1 MIKHKTTIS
10 AYVLVLAAI
19 NHVCGQPTPQSP
31 PEPAPSAGF
40 LNDFLRENVPAMSA
54 WDFGGS
60 ARARYEAKEGFAVQ
74 GVAGSMDFRDDG
86 GNQNNEYFMER
97 IRYHAG
103 FTQKWWN
110 VYAEGQSSLE
120 QSDERFAYADSPAVP
135 GTIKTKGDGPEADVI
150 MLRQANVSIGD
161 AKEFPLTF
169 KVGRQELAYGEELLI
184 GTFGWNNIGRTF
196 DAAKAHLQTEWVSA
210 DFFTSRPVIPE
221 DGRFNVANDY
231 DWLSGVYATTAK
243 VPKNTLDVYF
253 FSRNSSASA
262 IAAEPRPQFPQPSA
276 RDIYTIGGRLKSL
289 PGQMGNWDYSLEGA
303 YQFGDFRDYRLGASS
318 PRLAQSAFMVV
329 AQAGYTFTNAW
340 GHPRLGAVY
349 SYGSGDSNPNDGRHG
364 TFDNLF
370 PTNHR
375 LYGIMDFFSL
385 QNIQDLKGTLQIK
398 PVSSLTLALEGHG
411 FWLAD
416 TRDNSYAANGA
427 PRGGV
432 GATPGTGYGI
442 NPTYSSFVGT
452 ELDVIASY
460 AITHCAQLEAGYGHF
475 FVGDYIRQSLSA
487 PGFGS
492 RDANYFYLQGNITF

>member
-1 MIKHKTTIS
+1 MIKTKITLGTG
-10 AYVLVLAAI
+10 VLVLAAI
-19 NHVCGQPTPQSP
+19 SQVYSQST
-31 PEPAPSAGF
+31 PAPASAPAPFAGF
-40 LNDFLRENVPAMSA
+40 LNEYLRKNDPSMNQ
-54 WDFGGS
+54 WDFGGA
-60 ARARYEAKEGFAVQ
+60 ARARFEAKEGFAVQ
-74 GVAGSMDFRDDG
+74 GVAGSMDFRDNG
-86 GNQNNEYFMER
+86 GNQGNEYFLER

-103 FTQKWWN
+103 FTQKWWSAF
-110 VYAEGQSSLE
+110 VEGQSSLA
-120 QSDERFAYADSPAVP
+120 QSDERYAYANSPVVP
-135 GTIKTKGDGPEADVI
+135 GTIKTKGDGPESDII
-150 MLRQANVSIGD
+150 MLRQAYVTAGNT
-161 AKEFPLTF
+161 KEFPLSI
-169 KVGRQELAYGEELLI
+169 KVGRQELAFGEERLV
-184 GTFGWNNIGRTF
+184 GAFNWNNIGRTF

-210 DFFTSRPVIPE
+210 DFFTSRPVIPQ

-231 DWLSGVYATTAK
+231 DWFSGVYATTIK

-253 FSRNSSASA
+253 FSRNSSPSA

-276 RDIYTIGGRLKSL
+276 RDIYTVGGRLKSL
-289 PGQMGNWDYSLEGA
+289 AGQLGSWDYSLEGA
-303 YQFGDFRDYRLGASS
+303 YQFGDYRDFRLGASS
-318 PRLAQSAFMVV
+318 PRLAQSAFMTV

-340 GHPRLGAVY
+340 AKPRLGAVY
-349 SYGSGDSNPNDGRHG
+349 SYGSGDSNPHDGTHG

-385 QNIQDLKGTLQIK
+385 QNIQDARGTLQFK
-398 PVSSLTLALEGHG
+398 PLSCLNVALEGHG

-416 TRDNSYAANGA
+416 TRDNSYTVAGA

-452 ELDVIASY
+452 ELDVIGTY
-460 AITHCAQLEAGYGHF
+460 TITRYAQLEAGYGHF

-492 RDANYFYLQGNITF
+492 KDADYFYVQGNITF